1 MTARPAAPRLS
12 TASVDQAP
20 QVPDHADLTAL
31 RSAAADCTACD
42 LHRDATQ
49 TVFGEGPPTAR
60 VVMVG
65 EQPGD
70 REDRAGAP
78 FVGPAGD
85 ELDRALDAVGID
97 RDDVYVT
104 NAVKHFKFH
113 HRGKRRLHDT
123 PDREEVAACLPW
135 LRAEVQQVR
144 PDLVVALGATAAK
157 AVIHPGIRVTRDHGT
172 LAPGPDGTLL
182 TATAHPS
189 SVIRVPDRD
198 ARHAARA
205 RLHDDLRMVATYL
218 ADGLA
223 AALHHHTRERVYE
236 QARELDVPGRSTMD
250 KAALVVAVADAISG

>member
-1 MTARPAAPRLS
+1 MSTRTTARLVTVQGEDAPH
-12 TASVDQAP
+12 
-20 QVPDHADLTAL
+20 VPDGAGLDGL
-31 RSAAADCTACD
+31 RAAASTCTACD

-49 TVFGEGPPTAR
+49 TVFGAGPASAR

-70 REDRAGAP
+70 QEDRVGAP

-113 HRGKRRLHDT
+113 RKGKRRLHDT

-135 LRAEVQQVR
+135 LLAEVQQVA
-144 PDLVVALGATAAK
+144 PALVVALGATAAK
-157 AVIHPGIRVTRDHGT
+157 VVIDPSIRVTKDHGT
-172 LAPGPDGTLL
+172 LVRGPDGTLL

-189 SVIRVPDRD
+189 SVIRVPDRQ

-205 RLHDDLRMVATYL
+205 RLHGDLRMVATFL
-218 ADGLA
+218 SDGLS
-223 AALHHHTRERVYE
+223 AALHHHTRDHLY
-236 QARELDVPGRSTMD
+236 ARARQLELPGRSSMD
-250 KAALVVAVADAISG
+250 KDALVEALADALRA

>member
-1 MTARPAAPRLS
+1 MSPHGARTGLSATAVDE
-12 TASVDQAP
+12 ASH
-20 QVPDHADLTAL
+20 VPGGADLDVL
-31 RSAAADCTACD
+31 RDAAATCTACD

-49 TVFGEGPPTAR
+49 TVFGAGPGSAR

-85 ELDRALDAVGID
+85 ELDRALETVGID

-113 HRGKRRLHDT
+113 RKGKRRLHDT

-135 LRAEVQQVR
+135 LRAEVQQVA
-144 PDLVVALGATAAK
+144 PDLVLALGATAAK
-157 AVIHPGIRVTRDHGT
+157 VVIDPGIRVTRDHGW
-172 LAPGPDGTLL
+172 LVPGPDGTLL

-189 SVIRVPDRD
+189 SVIRVPDRQ

-218 ADGLA
+218 SDGLVP
-223 AALHHHTRERVYE
+223 ALRQHTRDSLY
-236 QARELDVPGRSTMD
+236 ARARDLDVPGRSSMD
-250 KAALVVAVADAISG
+250 KAALAEALADALRG

>member
-1 MTARPAAPRLS
+1 MSPRTPAPRLT
-12 TASVDQAP
+12 TASVAEAP
-20 QVPDHADLTAL
+20 YVPDDADLGAL
-31 RSAAADCTACD
+31 REAASTCTGCD

-49 TVFGEGPPTAR
+49 TVFGEGPASAR

-85 ELDRALDAVGID
+85 ELDRALEAVGID

-113 HRGKRRLHDT
+113 TRGKRRLHDT

-135 LRAEVQQVR
+135 LRAEVQQVQ

-157 AVIHPGIRVTRDHGT
+157 AVIDPGIRVTRDHGT
-172 LAPGPDGTLL
+172 LRPGPDGTLM

-189 SVIRVPDRD
+189 SVIRVPDRR

-205 RLHDDLRMVATYL
+205 RLHGDLRMVRAYL
-218 ADGLA
+218 DDGLQ
-223 AALHHHTRERVYE
+223 AALAHHTRDQLY
-236 QARELDVPGRSTMD
+236 ARARDHDVPGRSSMD
-250 KAALVVAVADAISG
+250 KAALVEALAGALSG